1 MPKKQQLGDFFI
13 GKTIGEGAFSKV
25 KLGYHKD
32 TGTKVAIKIIDK
44 RMIEAMA
51 EKAKQQARKSKDKTP
66 PAPVL
71 EITSQPSYLAS
82 IQLEVQL
89 LMRLEHPNVIKL
101 YQMVE
106 NDDECFVVM
115 YFFQK

>member
-1 MPKKQQLGDFFI
+1 MLKKEQLGDFYI

-44 RMIEAMA
+44 KMIAA
-51 EKAKQQARKSKDKTP
+51 LAAKAKQQARGKKKEVEPEVID
-66 PAPVL
+66 PA
-71 EITSQPSYLAS
+71 TAQPSYLAV

-106 NDDECFVVM
+106 STDECYIVM
-115 YFFQK
+115 